1 MVIQEPGEYEAEEF
15 VSNGEQLYK
24 VPINQQ
30 GNFVAEV
37 DLKTLEIIKS
47 DKMKIKRFMEAMSDM
62 LDFLNADFTKRLEI

>member
-1 MVIQEPGEYEAEEF
+1 M
-15 VSNGEQLYK
+15 
-24 VPINQQ
+24 PINQQ